1 MKLQPPTTETIK
13 AKADRYYKAQCKR
26 IADERKA
33 KEHAFV
39 IAHNALHEIAAKRG
53 RPRKSAALLPVGVIA

>member
-1 MKLQPPTTETIK
+1 MKLYPPTTETIK

-33 KEHAFV
+33 KEQAFV

-53 RPRKSAALLPVGVIA
+53 RPRKVVAAATC

>member
-26 IADERKA
+26 INAERKA
-33 KEHAFV
+33 AQSQVKRVPKRLPAEV
-39 IAHNALHEIAAKRG
+39 IGAA
-53 RPRKSAALLPVGVIA
+53 I

>member
-1 MKLQPPTTETIK
+1 MKLHPPTIETVK

-39 IAHNALHEIAAKRG
+39 IAHNALHEIAVKRG
-53 RPRKSAALLPVGVIA
+53 RPRKVAAAANC